1 MKIKN
6 IEVRDYIDG
15 LDGSV
20 EKYEGCNLIEKIG
33 DGYGLYENECGKL
46 VIKNYGGKREFIYK
60 VIE

>member
-6 IEVRDYIDG
+6 IEVRDYIDV

-20 EKYEGCNLIEKIG
+20 EGCKLIEKIG
-33 DGYGLYENECGKL
+33 DGYGLYENESGKL

-60 VIE
+60 VKE

>member
-1 MKIKN
+1 MKINN
-6 IEVRDYIDG
+6 IKVRDYIDE

-20 EKYEGCNLIEKIG
+20 EGCNLIEKIG

>member
-1 MKIKN
+1 MKINN
-6 IEVRDYIDG
+6 IKVRDYIDE

-20 EKYEGCNLIEKIG
+20 EKYEGCNLIENIG
-33 DGYGLYENECGKL
+33 DGYGLYENESGKL